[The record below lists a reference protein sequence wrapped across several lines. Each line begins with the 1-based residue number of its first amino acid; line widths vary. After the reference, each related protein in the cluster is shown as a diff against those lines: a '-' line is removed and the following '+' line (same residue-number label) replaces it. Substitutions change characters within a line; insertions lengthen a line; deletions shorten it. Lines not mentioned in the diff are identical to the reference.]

1 MSVWCASILCGL
13 WALETGSGR
22 GETEAR
28 AQGLDATE
36 DKHKSQVTIRLRVP
50 VATYM

>member
-1 MSVWCASILCGL
+1 VRLNAMWLV
-13 WALETGSGR
+13 GSGDGLGAGR
-22 GETEAR
+22 EAR